1 MHSVTAQLGGRTITL
16 ETGKMARQAGG
27 AVVVRYGDT
36 MVLVAAT
43 AEKNARP
50 GLDFFPLS
58 VHYVEKMYAAGRIP
72 GSFFRR
78 EGRLTEGETLTS
90 RFIDRPIRPMFPK
103 NYQCETQVIATVMST
118 DHENGPDVAAMIGA
132 SAALCVSDI
141 PFEGPL
147 AGVRVARVDGKFVIN
162 PTPAETK
169 RGDLNFFVAG
179 SADAILMVEGE
190 SHEVDEKVA
199 LEAIMTAHKAMQPV
213 IQAQVELAKLA
224 GKPKRVV
231 EAKVTNPQ
239 LQTAVEGFVKGR
251 LDKALR
257 IQEKMERYDA
267 LDSLAAELKDSVFD
281 PEKHTAEDAKEIKD
295 IFSSLKK
302 SEMRRM
308 ILNEGKRI
316 DGRKLNEVRPI
327 TIETGVLPR
336 SHGSALFTRGET
348 QALVAVT
355 LGARDDEQLMD
366 TLEGVHFRDFLF
378 HYNFPGFSVG
388 EVSPMRGA
396 GRREIG
402 HGYLAEKSVTAL
414 LPPKASFPYTLRV
427 VSEILESN
435 GSSSMASVCGASL
448 AMMDAGVPIPTHA
461 AGIAMGLIQD
471 NNKTAILSD
480 ILGDEDHLGDMDFK
494 VAGTRKGITALQ
506 MDIKVAGLTEKI
518 LEDALAQALEGR
530 MHILSIME
538 KSINAPRATLSK
550 FAPRFIAMK
559 INPAKIRDL
568 IGPGGKVIKG
578 IIEKTGVK
586 MDVNDDGVVSIS
598 SVNHAA
604 VDEALEIVKS
614 LTAEIEVGAV
624 FTGPVKKIMDF
635 GAFVEL
641 TPGTDGLVHVSQ
653 LGPERVENVSDV
665 LSEGDIVT
673 VKVIGFDK
681 RGKLKLTMVQP
692 D

>member
-103 NYQCETQVIATVMST
+103 SYQCETQVIATVMST